1 MMLSGISVL
10 GMSITVLIVIWILV
24 LWGSRYFGS
33 ADH

>member
-10 GMSITVLIVIWILV
+10 GTAFAILIVTWILV
-24 LWGSRYFGS
+24 LWGSRYFGP

>member
-10 GMSITVLIVIWILV
+10 GTAISVLIVIWILV
-24 LWGSRYFGS
+24 LWGSRYFGP